1 MSARPARRRRVAS
14 VRTDGRTDGVR
25 ERILRRATYAPACAP
40 GARATADSRLRFKR
54 PVSRYRRHMRHLVTS
69 PRSAAPAGIPHASTL
84 YVRCMIVVQQQGYR
98 NDPPRR
104 RVSYARSAAGG
115 PGGGTLVAMAG
126 LRPQISVSA
135 GQELCDLLGAAA
147 SPPGPTHCAR
157 PPGRAISRSD
167 HTRHIWDDG
176 CALTPPTLSRIVRQ
190 DRATFLLIWQ
200 QVIIYRR
207 CNPAPGRSYWHAT

>member
-1 MSARPARRRRVAS
+1 MLRVTAETLIFLLSRCPRGPRGGAASRPFEQTVEQTESENGSSAARLTHRHAHPGRARLPTRV
-14 VRTDGRTDGVR
+14 
-25 ERILRRATYAPACAP
+25 C
-40 GARATADSRLRFKR
+40 
-54 PVSRYRRHMRHLVTS
+54 VSRYRRHMRHLVTS

-157 PPGRAISRSD
+157 ARGRDQWPIGS
-167 HTRHIWDDG
+167 HTHG
-176 CALTPPTLSRIVRQ
+176 MCVVR
-190 DRATFLLIWQ
+190 DRATILLIW
-200 QVIIYRR
+200 
-207 CNPAPGRSYWHAT
+207 P